1 MMLSAALLA
10 VALAPPT
17 VVPKAGL
24 TIRTPVRF
32 KAGAYALNGPITISG
47 DNLDLDFRGVT
58 LRGTP
63 ASAEPDTRKGTGI
76 IITGK
81 NVTVRNL
88 AVHGYK
94 IGLEATGA
102 TGLKVLDSDLSYNY
116 KPRLKSGRDREDTG
130 DWMSFHNN
138 EKDQWKV
145 FGAGLYLK
153 KTDGFK
159 LRNVTVRGG
168 SNGLLLTE
176 SNGGEVYNSDFSFL
190 SALGIGMYR
199 SSENRIMH
207 NNIDWCVRGYSHG
220 IYNRGQDSAGILIY
234 EQSSKNVIAYNSVT
248 HGGDGFFL
256 WAGQTTMDTGQGGCN
271 DNLVY
276 GNDFSHAPT
285 NGIETTF
292 SRNTYAHNLMLECWH
307 GVWGGYSYDT
317 VFAGNVFGRNAEAI
331 AIEHGQNISI
341 VGNTFVKDLGAIRL
355 WQNASQDPNWG
366 YPKHRDTENRDY
378 KVHGNLFR
386 DLAGYALRLDG
397 VRNFSFEG
405 NTVERVATVL
415 HPGPKLSGMKQG
427 DNRFKVTDEAL
438 AMYRAWMGSPGPNAE
453 KDPKYTPSAPTMQP
467 SGNTL
472 VATETD
478 TKAYLAR
485 FGVGWKMLGDP
496 LPAAKPYAVK
506 PVAGGKDPSLKPGQL
521 RGRRFILVDQWGP
534 YDFRSPIVWERRRE
548 RNRVF
553 FDVLGPKGAFRVKSE
568 RGGKVIALA
577 SPVPGQQAFEI
588 APGAQDIGFELE
600 YVGAETTDYRGM
612 VTPAGR
618 PLRFGWSE
626 FRVPQSWTV
635 DFWNF
640 NKDSQDPRTQE
651 AEFAARLQQAPDF
664 SETVPELAY
673 AWYRAPNAKVNADH
687 FATEAAGTFRV
698 PAGTYVLDFT
708 ADDGIRAELDGKLIV
723 DEWKYSGPQTYSR
736 TVKLPGGEHRVRVR
750 HFELDGFATLKFAV
764 RRAP

>member
-1 MMLSAALLA
+1 MGFSTVLLIAL
-10 VALAPPT
+10 VAPPS
-17 VVPKAGL
+17 VVPKAGME
-24 TIRTPVRF
+24 IKSSVRI
-32 KAGAYALNGPITISG
+32 KAGTYKLSGPIQISG

-58 LRGTP
+58 LRGT
-63 ASAEPDTRKGTGI
+63 SATADPDARKGTGI
-76 IITGK
+76 VVTGK

-94 IGLEATGA
+94 IGLEARGA
-102 TGLKVLDSDLSYNY
+102 RGLKILDSDLSYNY
-116 KPRLKSGRDREDTG
+116 KPKLKSSREREDLG
-130 DWMSFHNN
+130 DWMSFHDNQ
-138 EKDQWKV
+138 KDQWKE

-153 KTDGFK
+153 QTADFK

-168 SNGLLLTE
+168 SNGLMLTE
-176 SNGGEVYNSDFSFL
+176 SSGGEVYNCDFSFL
-190 SALGIGMYR
+190 SALGIGLYK
-199 SSENRIMH
+199 SSSNRVMH

-220 IYNRGQDSAGILIY
+220 VYNRGQDSAGILIY
-234 EQSSKNVIAYNSVT
+234 EQSSKNIIAYNSVT

-256 WAGQTTMDTGQGGCN
+256 WAGQSTMDTGQGGCN
-271 DNLVY
+271 DNVVF

-317 VFAGNVFGRNAEAI
+317 VFAGNVFGLNAEAI

-341 VGNTFVKDLGAIRL
+341 VGNTFIKDLAAIRL

-378 KVHGNLFR
+378 LVKGNLFR
-386 DLAGYALRLDG
+386 DLANYALRLDG
-397 VRNFSFEG
+397 VRNFAFEN
-405 NTVERVATVL
+405 NTVERVTEVL
-415 HPGPKLSGMKQG
+415 HAGPKLSGMKQAE
-427 DNRFKVTDEAL
+427 NRFKVTDDAL

-472 VATETD
+472 VATET
-478 TKAYLAR
+478 TTQAYLAR
-485 FGVGWKMLGDP
+485 FGVGWKMMGEP

-506 PVAGGKDPSLKPGQL
+506 PVAGGNDPSLKPGQL

-534 YDFRSPIVWERRRE
+534 YDFKSPIVWERRRE
-548 RNRVF
+548 GNRVF
-553 FDVLGPKGAFRVKSE
+553 FDVLGPKGSFRVKSV
-568 RGGKVIALA
+568 RGGRATA
-577 SPVPGQQAFEI
+577 SGGAVPGQHVFEI
-588 APGAQDIGFELE
+588 APGAQDLGFELE
-600 YVGAETTDYRGM
+600 YLGAQATDYRGV

-618 PLRFGWSE
+618 PFGFGWSE

-635 DFWNF
+635 NFWNYS
-640 NKDSQDPRTQE
+640 KDTQDPRTQG

-664 SETVPELAY
+664 SESVSELAY

-708 ADDGIRAELDGKLIV
+708 ADDGIRAELDGKRIV

-736 TVKLPGGEHRVRVR
+736 TVKLGGGEHRVRIQ
-750 HFELDGFATLKFAV
+750 HFELDGFATLKFTI